1 MENSNPTLKCLL
13 IDDNP
18 DDRALA
24 IRELQREFANLQ
36 TESATDMQSFQQL
49 LLLSD
54 LDLIITDYHLQWSD
68 GLTILRMVKEKRP
81 NCPVIMFTGTG
92 SEEIAVEAMKI
103 GLDDY
108 VLKSPRHYA
117 LLSSRARAILENRK
131 QKNLLNIAKNELME
145 SETQLRTIIESEP
158 ECVKIIG
165 PNGRLKFIN
174 ASGLA
179 MIDADSL
186 EQVVGQR
193 MDSLILPKYR
203 KQFNDLTKHVLEGHK
218 GLLEFEI
225 TGLKGRHRWL
235 ETHAAPL
242 VSPTT
247 GTTSLLAITRDIT
260 EQKLAKSSQERLNS
274 IIDSTTDFI
283 GLADQSGH
291 MLYWNQAGRDVLGI
305 SADQDI
311 SQTSMTDMLP
321 LWAADIVLKT
331 GIPTASAEGVW
342 SGEYALFDKMGAE
355 IPVSSVIIGHKK
367 PDGTI
372 DYFSAI
378 MRDISERTQHKA
390 MLDYLANHDTLTG
403 LPNRAL
409 FVEQVK
415 QKLIDTANSN
425 KLIAIVFINLGRFKA
440 INDAL
445 GHNIGD
451 RLLQVVAERLN
462 MNLRHVDSIGRIGGD
477 EFALVLPFIDRS
489 SEIPAIAEKFLHLF
503 DHAFIIEEH
512 ELYLNVNIGIALY
525 PNDADKA
532 EVLIQQA
539 AIAMGRAKELGIK
552 NSCQFFSPEMN
563 ASAMQRLSLDNAL
576 HHALERKELLLFYQP
591 QVDISTGT
599 IIGMEALIRWQH
611 PALGLISPLNFIPL
625 AEETGLIIEIG
636 EWVLR
641 TASLQNKAWQD
652 MGLPH
657 VRVSVNLSGFQ
668 FTPSL
673 APSILAILKES
684 RLDPRYLELEITES
698 TLMQNTEATLTTI
711 KLLNDAG
718 LNFAIDDFGTGYS
731 SLSYLK
737 RFPISTLKI
746 DQSFVRD
753 VTTDPSDAAL
763 TGAIIAMAHSLNI
776 NVIAEGV
783 ETIEQIDFLT
793 RHQCKTMQGYYF
805 SKPVPAEQFSR
816 LLTEGLL
823 QIQDH
828 IH

>member
-1 MENSNPTLKCLL
+1 MEKSNPTLKCLL

-36 TESATDMQSFQQL
+36 TVSATDMQSFQHQIAL
-49 LLLSD
+49 ND

-68 GLTILRMVKEKRP
+68 GLTILRMVKETLP

-108 VLKSPRHYA
+108 VLKSPKHYA
-117 LLSSRARAILENRK
+117 LLTSRARSILESRN
-131 QKNLLNIAKNELME
+131 QKTLLKIAKNELME

-165 PNGRLKFIN
+165 SNGRLKFMN

-186 EQVVGQR
+186 AQVVGQR
-193 MDSLILPKYR
+193 MDSLILPEYQKA
-203 KQFNDLTKHVLEGHK
+203 FNDLTKRVLEGHK

-247 GTTSLLAITRDIT
+247 GNTSLLAITRDIT

-274 IIDSTTDFI
+274 IINSTTDFI
-283 GLADQSGH
+283 GLADNSGH

-311 SQTSMTDMLP
+311 SQTSITDILP
-321 LWAADIVLKT
+321 SWAAEIVLKT
-331 GIPTASAEGVW
+331 GIPTASTEGAW
-342 SGEYALFDKMGAE
+342 SGEYAIFDKKGTE

-367 PDGTI
+367 IDGSI

-409 FVEQVK
+409 FVEHIK
-415 QKLIDTANSN
+415 QELLDTTNSSKLMAVI
-425 KLIAIVFINLGRFKA
+425 FINLGRFKA

-445 GHNIGD
+445 GHDIGD

-477 EFALVLPFIDRS
+477 EFALVLPFIDRA
-489 SEIPAIAEKFLHLF
+489 SEITGMAEKFLHLF
-503 DHAFIIEEH
+503 DHAFVIENH
-512 ELYLNVNIGIALY
+512 ELFLNVNIGIALY

-532 EVLIQQA
+532 EDLIQQA

-552 NSCQFFSPEMN
+552 NSYQFFSPEMN

-576 HHALERKELLLFYQP
+576 HHALERNEFLLFYQP
-591 QVDISTGT
+591 QIDISKGT
-599 IIGMEALIRWQH
+599 IVGMEALIRWQH
-611 PALGLISPLNFIPL
+611 PEHGLISPLNFIPL

-636 EWVLR
+636 EWVVR
-641 TASLQNKAWQD
+641 TACLQNKAWQD

-657 VRVSVNLSGFQ
+657 VQVSVNLSGFQ
-668 FTPSL
+668 FTPNL

-698 TLMQNTEATLTTI
+698 TLMQNTEATLSTI

-776 NVIAEGV
+776 NIIAEGV

-793 RHQCKTMQGYYF
+793 RHHCNTMQGYYF
-805 SKPVPAEQFSR
+805 SKPLPAEQFSR
-816 LLTEGLL
+816 LLAEGISQK
-823 QIQDH
+823 QIH
-828 IH
+828 TH